1 MNHLSWDDAWRI
13 VDSGENDEVI
23 ALLQHATTCSS
34 CAKLLEEVRS
44 MDRSLQSALSE
55 PLIGLQPQNEDALWA
70 GIASRIEGM
79 NQFSVEGEEA
89 GEETLREVHQ
99 SRPMETP
106 TSAGTTRRIRSRAR
120 HLGVLAAGISAA
132 LVIGGVMMR
141 SMTVGPALNTA
152 SNAPPRL
159 LSSENATATTN
170 APAAGLG
177 TDGKASSMLSPSA
190 QGPST
195 KATAG
200 NTGTTAG
207 IMQSA
212 VAPSSKTPSATSSSG
227 TTSLMGPLAHSNRP
241 SEFAGVFRVRVVDNR
256 TNQPVS
262 GAKVFVVTVSGVS
275 AIATSAQTGI
285 TSKFDVAAPID
296 GWTSRQRDA
305 LTYPSDWPNL
315 PPHGEL
321 TVVAT
326 KAGYRPT
333 IMYHIPVGSGMT
345 PNVVDVRLFPGRV
358 LGAPSTVRKQRFV
371 QQSYPLKPEPV
382 SSLMRLATKVSGQQS
397 LAKTPTPK
405 SPANGASKS
414 KDPLTIRVLD
424 SNGKPVVGA
433 SVVVSVDGHLQAEA
447 VSGTRGIAL
456 VHTSQSL
463 DWGLPRQ
470 VEQSVKLGRV
480 AVVVAKPGVGAW
492 WNFDVGV
499 AKDSAG
505 TLNVTLTNVNSGGG
519 SSTPPSAVGEA
530 LLRFV
535 SQHGR

>member
-13 VDSGENDEVI
+13 VDSDENDEVI

-34 CAKLLEEVRS
+34 CAKLLEDVRS
-44 MDRSLQSALSE
+44 MDRSLQTALSE
-55 PLIGLQPQNEDALWA
+55 PLKGLQPQNEDALWA

-79 NQFSVEGEEA
+79 NPFSEEREETGEQ
-89 GEETLREVHQ
+89 TLREVHQ
-99 SRPMETP
+99 SRPMGTP
-106 TSAGTTRRIRSRAR
+106 TSAGTTTRRIRSRSR

-141 SMTVGPALNTA
+141 SMSVGPALNKV

-177 TDGKASSMLSPSA
+177 THGKASSMRSPSA

-200 NTGTTAG
+200 NTGTTKG

-212 VAPSSKTPSATSSSG
+212 VAPSSKTASATSSSG
-227 TTSLMGPLAHSNRP
+227 TTSLMGPLAHLNR
-241 SEFAGVFRVRVVDNR
+241 EFTGVFRVRVVDNR

-262 GAKVFVVTVSGVS
+262 GAKVFVVTSSGVS
-275 AIATSAQTGI
+275 AIATTAQTGT

-296 GWTSRQRDA
+296 EWTSRPRDA
-305 LTYPSDWPNL
+305 LTFPRDWPNL

-321 TVVAT
+321 TVIAT

-345 PNVVDVRLFPGRV
+345 PSVVDVRLLPGKV
-358 LGAPSTVRKQRFV
+358 PGAPSTVRKQRFV
-371 QQSYPLKPEPV
+371 QQSYPLKPESV

-414 KDPLTIRVLD
+414 KEPLTIRVLD

-433 SVVVSVDGHLQAEA
+433 SVMVSVDGQLQAEA

-456 VHTSQSL
+456 VNTSQSL

-480 AVVVAKPGVGAW
+480 AVLVEKPGVGAW
-492 WNFDVGV
+492 WNFDVGI
-499 AKDSAG
+499 AKDTAG
-505 TLNVTLTNVNSGGG
+505 TLNVTLTNVNSGRG

-530 LLRFV
+530 LLRFM